1 MPTTMTSSACQRII
15 VTAPARLH
23 MGFLDMHGGL
33 GRNYGSLGLTITGLA
48 TTVTAEPAESLSA
61 QGPEAPR
68 AEKIARMLLA
78 KHGEVRGAR
87 IVITEAIPAHVGLG
101 SGTQLALA
109 VGVALAKL
117 FRWDASA
124 RAIAHLAGR
133 GNRSGIGIGAFDIG
147 GFLVDGGRGH
157 RAEPPRIVA
166 RMPFP
171 AAWRILLVFDK
182 QGHGIHGEKETS
194 AFKTLPEFPAATAA
208 ELCRLTLMQ
217 ALPALQDEDI
227 ASFGQAIGAG
237 QRIVGDYFAPAQG
250 GRFSSPRV
258 AETLHWLEDRG
269 VAGVGQS
276 SWGPTGFAVLAS
288 DTEARGLLGA
298 VRPRQRGNSDLSFA
312 VVNGLNRGGTV
323 QVQSLDSRQRVSHLE

>member
-1 MPTTMTSSACQRII
+1 MTHSAIQRII

-23 MGFLDMHGGL
+23 MGFLDLNGGL
-33 GRNYGSLGLTITGLA
+33 GRNFGSLGLTISGLA
-48 TTVTAEPAESLSA
+48 TTVSVDPAELLSV

-68 AEKIARMLLA
+68 AEKIARLLLA
-78 KHGEVRGAR
+78 RHEESHGAR

-117 FRWDASA
+117 FRWDMNT
-124 RAIAHLAGR
+124 RAIAHFAGR
-133 GNRSGIGIGAFDIG
+133 GSRSGIGIGAFDIG
-147 GFLVDGGRGH
+147 GFLVDGGRGD
-157 RAEPPRIVA
+157 RVEPPRIVA

-194 AFKTLPEFPAATAA
+194 AFADLPEFPAATAA

-217 ALPALQDEDI
+217 VLPALQDEDI
-227 ASFGQAIGAG
+227 VSFGRAIGAV
-237 QRIVGDYFAPAQG
+237 QKIVGDYFAPAQG
-250 GRFSSPRV
+250 GRFTSPAV
-258 AETLHWLEDRG
+258 TDALHWFEDQG

-276 SWGPTGFAVLAS
+276 SWGPTGFALLAS
-288 DTEARGLLGA
+288 ETQAHSLLRTAQAR
-298 VRPRQRGNSDLSFA
+298 QGNNNQLSFA
-312 VVNGLNRGGTV
+312 IVNGLNRGGAIQIQT
-323 QVQSLDSRQRVSHLE
+323 LDNRQRVSNLK